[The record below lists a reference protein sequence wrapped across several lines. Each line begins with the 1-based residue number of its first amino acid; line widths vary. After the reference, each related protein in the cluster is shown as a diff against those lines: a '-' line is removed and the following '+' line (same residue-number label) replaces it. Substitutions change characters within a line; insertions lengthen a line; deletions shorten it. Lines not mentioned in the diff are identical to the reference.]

1 MKDLVNM
8 TDYSIQFANEYD
20 DKLLE
25 ELVVLMKDSFP
36 DCPFGKD
43 YYHWQY
49 VDNPNGRVVSYN
61 AYYEGSLVAHY
72 AAIPIE
78 MSFDGIIHRGLLS
91 LNTATHS
98 AHRGKG
104 LFVKLAQMT
113 YDHAKEM
120 SYKYVIGVANANST
134 HGFLTKLGFYQIC
147 PLEVRFGVGDI
158 FSHKVEKPIHVEWN
172 DKTLQWRLAN
182 PYYKYRIGS
191 NMIFGSMDKPLFKTI
206 VSENNNLEKKG
217 SIGLRP
223 FNLYVGLG
231 LERKGGLYFRM
242 PSFIKHSPF
251 NLIFKDMSDGE
262 LPQVTQDNI
271 FFQLIDYD
279 VA

>member
-1 MKDLVNM
+1 MKDLINM

-25 ELVVLMKDSFP
+25 ELVILMNDSFP

-43 YYHWQY
+43 YYRWQY
-49 VDNPNGRVVSYN
+49 VDNPNGKVVSYN
-61 AYYEGSLVAHY
+61 AYFDGMLVAHY

-78 MSFDGIIHRGLLS
+78 MSFEGKIQKGLLS

-98 AHRGKG
+98 EHRGKG

-120 SYKYVIGVANANST
+120 GYKYVIGVANANST
-134 HGFLTKLGFYQIC
+134 HGFLMKLGFYQIC
-147 PLEVRFGVGDI
+147 PLEVRFGIGNI
-158 FSHKVEKPIHVEWN
+158 FNYKVEKPIHVERS
-172 DKTLQWRLAN
+172 DTTIQWRLSN
-182 PYYKYRIGS
+182 PYYKYSIKEK
-191 NMIFGSMDKPLFKTI
+191 MIFGTIDKPFFKTV
-206 VSENNNLEKKG
+206 VSENKGLKNTG
-217 SIGLRP
+217 SIGFRP

-231 LERKGGLYFRM
+231 LEKKGGLYFKM
-242 PSFIKHSPF
+242 PNFIKHSPF

-262 LPQVTQDNI
+262 LPQVTQYNI